1 MLQWEVQCNFSPVTN
16 KNFPIGERLTNKK
29 SSHGIKNRY
38 GERTEKEANF
48 WFSGQIGVQSMV
60 EPVTS

>member
-38 GERTEKEANF
+38 GERTGKKVNY
-48 WFSGQIGVQSMV
+48 
-60 EPVTS
+60 